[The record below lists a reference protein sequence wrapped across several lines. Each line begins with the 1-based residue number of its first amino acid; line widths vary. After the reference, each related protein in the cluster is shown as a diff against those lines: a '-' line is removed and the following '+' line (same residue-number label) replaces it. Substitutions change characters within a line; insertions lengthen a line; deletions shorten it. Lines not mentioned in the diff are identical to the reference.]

1 MNCEDI
7 EIEDL
12 EGEQLDVA
20 EAIGIDAY
28 RELITIFP
36 GSFIYIAK
44 PETVLREKRNKR
56 ILEEYLNGTSVR
68 ALAARYQLSESTI
81 RVIMNEERRK
91 EHNNDPGSKHRS
103 NPGDPDCTGRSVRR
117 SAARRRAST

>member
-56 ILEEYLNGTSVR
+56 ILDPVHIKLLQFDNKY
-68 ALAARYQLSESTI
+68 
-81 RVIMNEERRK
+81 VIMN
-91 EHNNDPGSKHRS
+91 
-103 NPGDPDCTGRSVRR
+103 T
-117 SAARRRAST
+117 